1 MWLNRNTSP
10 WESWW
15 NQVNSG
21 PTDGVELVVNLS
33 RRHCLG
39 LAVAGLAGAAEDGDV
54 VQRWK
59 QIAAET
65 DGVVGV
71 AKLHLESGKGAT
83 LNGDDRFPMASVCK
97 LPIAINILA
106 MVGEG
111 KLSLKDNIEIP
122 LYDVVRGV
130 SEVAERWP
138 KQKIFPLDELL
149 EWMVAKSDNSAVQR
163 LFRMGGGA
171 AGMATRFRQ
180 WKIDGMRV
188 DRSEEQCNLDAAGV
202 TNIPPVSDWKPGM
215 LDELTAKIAPADRLR
230 AMHRFLEDPRDTAT
244 PNGTVRLLAKAFR
257 GELLSRDLTAR
268 LVEILKATST
278 GKGRI
283 KGLLPAGTVVAHKT
297 GTTATA
303 AGLNGGTNDVG
314 VIMLPKGAGR
324 LIVAIY
330 IKGSTRDLA
339 AREMVIAK
347 IARAAFDS
355 HRAA

>member
-1 MWLNRNTSP
+1 
-10 WESWW
+10 
-15 NQVNSG
+15 
-21 PTDGVELVVNLS
+21 
-33 RRHCLG
+33 
-39 LAVAGLAGAAEDGDV
+39 LAVAGLTSGAEDGDLI
-54 VQRWK
+54 QRWK
-59 QIAAET
+59 RIATET
-65 DGVVGV
+65 DGGVGAAV
-71 AKLHLESGKGAT
+71 LHIESGEAAS

-97 LPIAINILA
+97 LPIAMNILA

-122 LYDVVRGV
+122 LYDVVPGV

-149 EWMVAKSDNSAVQR
+149 ELMVAKSDNSAVQT

-202 TNIPPVSDWKPGM
+202 TTIPPVFDWKPGM
-215 LDELTAKIAPADRLR
+215 LDELTGKTAPSERLR
-230 AMHRFLEDPRDTAT
+230 AMKRFLEDPRDTAT
-244 PNGTVRLLAKAFR
+244 PNGTVRLLERAFK
-257 GELLSRDLTAR
+257 GELLSRDLTVR

-278 GKGRI
+278 GKGRT
-283 KGLLPAGTVVAHKT
+283 KGLLPPGTVVAHKT

-314 VIMLPKGAGR
+314 VIMLPNGAGR
-324 LIVAIY
+324 LIIAIY

-339 AREMVIAK
+339 ARELVIAK

-355 HRAA
+355 SA